1 MRKIFHIS
9 VREYMATAV
18 TGAFLF
24 GVVIF
29 PVVIAGIIALA
40 GGAGILT
47 AQKKPL
53 EGVVVVADMTPD
65 HAIIERVRDRFD
77 PAKLDERRERKRA
90 AVEKQIGQLPI
101 PLSDA
106 QREQAIEAALRM
118 GDPGRFTKV
127 TFDLPDAESSIDDQK
142 QRVLAGDAIALVHV
156 GPDALAP
163 GGGFELFHSKTLDA
177 DSVDD
182 LASGVQSAIVQA
194 RLNAD
199 GIDPIRLEALQT
211 RPSAAIK
218 AMTETGETKNASK
231 IQQFLPVMFMFLL
244 WMSVMTGGQYLLMST
259 IEEKSSRVME
269 VLLSAVSPM
278 QLMVGKI
285 VGQGFVGLTVLV
297 IYAGVGLIAANQFG
311 FLSLIPAHQIV
322 WMIVYFLM
330 AYFLFASLMAAAGSA
345 VTEVRE
351 AQALIGPI
359 MMLLIIPI
367 MLWMPIMTNPNSVF
381 ARIVSFFPP
390 ATPFVMML
398 RMSQNTEP
406 VPIWE
411 VIATTI
417 VGTLCV
423 IFVVWAAAKIFRL
436 GVLMYGKP
444 PSLLGLVKMLRHA

>member
-1 MRKIFHIS
+1 MLKILHVSI
-9 VREYMATAV
+9 REYMSTAL

-29 PVVIAGIIALA
+29 PVVIGGIIALA

-53 EGVVVVADMTPD
+53 EGVVVVADATPANAVID
-65 HAIIERVRDRFD
+65 NVRNRFD
-77 PAKLDERRERKRA
+77 PTKLEERRERKRST
-90 AVEKQIGQLPI
+90 VEAQIDRMPI
-101 PLSDA
+101 PLTEEERDN
-106 QREQAIEAALRM
+106 AINVALRM
-118 GDPGRFTKV
+118 SDPGRFTQV
-127 TFDLPDAESSIDDQK
+127 TFDLLPADVSIDEQK
-142 QRVLAGDAIALVHV
+142 QRVLKGDVIALVHV

-163 GGGFELFHSKTLDA
+163 GGGFELFHTRTLDA
-177 DSVDD
+177 ESVDD
-182 LASGVQSAIVQA
+182 LTSGVQSSIVQA

-199 GIDPIRLEALQT
+199 GIDPIRLETLQT
-211 RPSAAIK
+211 RPTANVR
-218 AMTETGETKNASK
+218 AMTDTGETKNASR
-231 IQQFLPVMFMFLL
+231 IQQFIPVLFMFLL
-244 WMSVMTGGQYLLMST
+244 WVSVMTGGQYLLMST

-269 VLLSAVSPM
+269 VLLSAISPM

-285 VGQGFVGLTVLV
+285 IGQGFVGLTVLV
-297 IYAGVGLIAANQFG
+297 IYAGVALLAANRFG
-311 FLSLIPAHQIV
+311 FLSLIPAGQLA
-322 WMIVYFLM
+322 WMVVYFLM

-367 MLWMPIMTNPNSVF
+367 MLWMPIMNNPNSVF

-406 VPIWE
+406 VPLWE
-411 VIATTI
+411 VIATTA
-417 VGTLCV
+417 VGVLCV

>member
-1 MRKIFHIS
+1 MRKILYIS
-9 VREYMATAV
+9 LREYMATAV

-53 EGVVVVADMTPD
+53 EGVVVVADVTPNHVVID
-65 HAIIERVRDRFD
+65 NVRNRFD
-77 PAKLDERRERKRA
+77 PEKLEERRERKRST
-90 AVEKQIGQLPI
+90 VETQIDQLPI
-101 PLSDA
+101 PLSEE
-106 QREQAIEAALRM
+106 QRKQAIDAALRM
-118 GDPGRFTKV
+118 SDPGRFTKV
-127 TFDLPDAESSIDDQK
+127 NFELLESDASIDEQK
-142 QRVLAGDAIALVHV
+142 QRVLTGDAIALVHV

-163 GGGFELFHSKTLDA
+163 GGGFEIFHAKSLDA
-177 DSVDD
+177 DSVED
-182 LASGVQSAIVQA
+182 LTSGVQSAIVQS

-211 RPSAAIK
+211 RPPAAIR

-231 IQQFLPVMFMFLL
+231 VQQFIPVIFMFLL

-285 VGQGFVGLTVLV
+285 IGQGFVGLTVLV
-297 IYAGVGLIAANQFG
+297 IYAGVGLIAAGRFG
-311 FLSLIPAHQIV
+311 FLSLIPVDQIA
-322 WMIVYFLM
+322 WMVVYFLM

-406 VPIWE
+406 VPLWE
-411 VIATTI
+411 VVATTA
-417 VGTLCV
+417 VGVLCV